1 MESPAISHA
10 TSHTASAR
18 NRFQRAA
25 LAVLLVLGAMSS
37 EAQPP
42 VRQVLMLQSLHR
54 GNMPTDYFAGNFRV
68 ELDQRAGRPVNVV
81 QVVVGPTGF
90 VSAPEQAIVDYVRS
104 IFLDRSKP
112 ELIVTV
118 GGPAAVFAR
127 KYRQELFPDTPLLF
141 GSVDQRYLR
150 DAPLGENETAVAVDN
165 DFPGLVDD
173 ILQLL
178 PRTRQVFMVMGSG
191 QLGQFWRRELEDQFK
206 RFHERLT
213 FVWSNDLSLPEILRR
228 CATLPSDSAIFYLTF
243 GADAQGGAYTDERVL
258 AAFRAT
264 ANAPLFGPFS
274 VFLGSGVV
282 GGTLM
287 SIDTL
292 ARDTADVALRL
303 LNGAPTSSI
312 NVPPHRPDQ
321 PMFDWRE
328 LQRWGISES
337 RLPVGSVVQFRHPSL
352 WQEYKLTVL
361 TTAGLLA
368 IQSILVVG
376 LLYQSRAR
384 QRAELESRKNLALA
398 ADANRRETMSALTS
412 SIAHELGQPLSA
424 MMHNAQA
431 LQMMVSANRASPDTI
446 GEILSD
452 IQAQGVRATQI
463 VDRHRTM
470 LRSHQMEKQPLDVH
484 ALIEESL
491 ALVAHDMQAREV
503 ELTVTLSSNSCVI
516 SGDPVLLQQVL
527 VNLLLNAIDAMADIP
542 PARRRIRIRC
552 DIRKADIEISVRDTG
567 KGLAADVMSTL
578 FKPFITTKSHG
589 LGIGLTIART
599 IINAH
604 GGTIDAR
611 NNSDGGATFTVTLP
625 RSAAAT
631 VVTESPVGA

>member
-1 MESPAISHA
+1 
-10 TSHTASAR
+10 
-18 NRFQRAA
+18 
-25 LAVLLVLGAMSS
+25 MS
-37 EAQPP
+37 
-42 VRQVLMLQSLHR
+42 
-54 GNMPTDYFAGNFRV
+54 
-68 ELDQRAGRPVNVV
+68 
-81 QVVVGPTGF
+81 
-90 VSAPEQAIVDYVRS
+90 
-104 IFLDRSKP
+104 
-112 ELIVTV
+112 V

-127 KYRQELFPDTPLLF
+127 KYRRELFPGTPLLF
-141 GSVDQRYLR
+141 ASVDQRYLR
-150 DAPLGENETAVAVDN
+150 DAPPGENETAVVVDN
-165 DFPGLVDD
+165 DFPGLIDD

-178 PRTRQVFMVMGSG
+178 PQTKQVFMVMGSG

-213 FVWSNDLSLPEILRR
+213 FVWSNELSLPEILHR

-303 LNGAPTSSI
+303 LNGAPTSGV

-352 WQEYKLTVL
+352 WQEHKLTVL
-361 TTAGLLA
+361 TAAGLLA

-424 MMHNAQA
+424 LMHNAQA

-484 ALIEESL
+484 AVIEESL

-503 ELTVTLSSNSCVI
+503 ELTVTLSSNSCVV

-527 VNLLLNAIDAMADIP
+527 VNLLINAIDAMADTP
-542 PARRRIRIRC
+542 PAQRRIKIRC
-552 DIRKADIEISVRDTG
+552 DVRKADVDISVRDTG
-567 KGLAADVMSTL
+567 KGLPPDVMSHAVQAVRHDEVAW
-578 FKPFITTKSHG
+578 PRH
-589 LGIGLTIART
+589 RPDDR
-599 IINAH
+599 AH
-604 GGTIDAR
+604 DR
-611 NNSDGGATFTVTLP
+611 Q
-625 RSAAAT
+625 RSRRDDQCPQQ
-631 VVTESPVGA
+631 S